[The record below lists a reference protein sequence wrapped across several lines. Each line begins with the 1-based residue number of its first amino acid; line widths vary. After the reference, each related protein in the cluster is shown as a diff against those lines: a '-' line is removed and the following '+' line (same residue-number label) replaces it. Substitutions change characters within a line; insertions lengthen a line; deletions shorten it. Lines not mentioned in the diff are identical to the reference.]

1 MAAARRRSRL
11 AGRDGANAARAP
23 CGRAAAAEGARA
35 CAGAPT
41 GAAAEGEL
49 GPGEE
54 GGEAELPADGG
65 GGPRALHTPAEGA
78 GDACGLGSSSADC
91 WNRLRDKARVEGELG
106 LSEDGGD
113 VELHDASNPSCLVA
127 TGYTR
132 VVYGDHGAYL
142 ELDPA
147 RHVVWESLPTAVLK
161 PPHAYYDEYHS
172 EGGFVRLYLQ
182 KRSVEGKPNPP
193 AGGVRHQRNG
203 GYADYRVGMCYVEP
217 GMLTL
222 ARHVVAT
229 HAAQP
234 HESRRRWRK

>member
-161 PPHAYYDEYHS
+161 PPHAYYDECPRAGS
-172 EGGFVRLYLQ
+172 RG
-182 KRSVEGKPNPP
+182 RSSSASACGPLEASREASWATPRGAKPGRCC
-193 AGGVRHQRNG
+193 AHW
-203 GYADYRVGMCYVEP
+203 
-217 GMLTL
+217 
-222 ARHVVAT
+222 
-229 HAAQP
+229 
-234 HESRRRWRK
+234 S